1 MKEVINKMEEEQNIL
16 DAKIGNKEVPKNT
29 VSPAKVTIASVTI
42 KRENKEGKKMDT
54 PLAEFH
60 IKHPDKDELLK
71 ITKVK
76 YLDGETLK
84 AVGFWVQVDPD
95 GNFYKGSA
103 VERILSK
110 LGCETLAD
118 TVGKEI
124 DTIEES
130 KDSPYLCLKAY

>member
-1 MKEVINKMEEEQNIL
+1 MEENENIL
-16 DAKIGNKEVPKNT
+16 DAKIGDKEVPKNT
-29 VSPAKVTIASVTI
+29 VSPAKVTIVSVTI
-42 KRENKEGKKMDT
+42 KKENKEGKKMDT

-60 IKHPDKDELLK
+60 VKHPDKDETLK

-76 YLDGETLK
+76 YLDGENLK
-84 AVGFWVQVDPD
+84 AVGFWVQIDPD

-103 VERILSK
+103 VEIILSK
-110 LGCETLAD
+110 LGCETLSE
-118 TVGKEI
+118 TIGKEI

>member
-1 MKEVINKMEEEQNIL
+1 MMEENIL
-16 DAKIGNKEVPKNT
+16 DKKIGDNEVPKNT
-29 VSPAKVTIASVTI
+29 VDPAKVAIVKITI
-42 KRENKEGKKMDT
+42 KKTNKEGKKMDT
-54 PLAEFH
+54 PLVEFH
-60 IKHPDKDELLK
+60 VKHPDKDDLLK

-76 YLDGETLK
+76 YADGENLK
-84 AVGFWVQVDPD
+84 VVGFWVQIDPD

-103 VERILSK
+103 VEKILSK
-110 LGCETLAD
+110 LECDTLAS

>member
-1 MKEVINKMEEEQNIL
+1 MEETENIL
-16 DAKIGNKEVPKNT
+16 DAKIGDNEVPKNT

-42 KRENKEGKKMDT
+42 KKENKDGKKMDT

-60 IKHPDKDELLK
+60 VMHPEKDSPLK

-76 YLDGETLK
+76 YLDGDNLK

-103 VERILSK
+103 VEIILSK

>member
-1 MKEVINKMEEEQNIL
+1 MEENEKIL
-16 DAKIGNKEVPKNT
+16 DAKVGGNDVPKNT
-29 VSPAKVTIASVTI
+29 VNPAKVTIASVTI
-42 KRENKEGKKMDT
+42 KTTNKEGKKMDT

-60 IKHPDKDELLK
+60 VKHPDKEECLK

-76 YLDGETLK
+76 FLDGETLK
-84 AVGFWVQVDPD
+84 TVGFWVQIDPD
-95 GNFYKGSA
+95 GNFYKGSS

-124 DTIEES
+124 DTVEES

>member
-1 MKEVINKMEEEQNIL
+1 MEENENIL
-16 DAKIGNKEVPKNT
+16 DAKIGDKEVPKNT

-42 KRENKEGKKMDT
+42 KRENKDGKKMDT

-60 IKHPDKDELLK
+60 VMHPEKDDALK

-76 YLDGETLK
+76 YLDGDNLK
-84 AVGFWVQVDPD
+84 AVGFWVQIDPD

-103 VERILSK
+103 VEIILSK

-118 TVGKEI
+118 TVGKQI

>member
-1 MKEVINKMEEEQNIL
+1 MEEEQNIL

-29 VSPAKVTIASVTI
+29 VSPAKVTIVSVTI
-42 KRENKEGKKMDT
+42 KKENKEGKKMDT

-60 IKHPDKDELLK
+60 VKHPDKEETLK

-76 YLDGETLK
+76 HLDGENLK
-84 AVGFWVQVDPD
+84 AVGFWVQIDPD

-103 VERILSK
+103 VEIILSK
-110 LGCETLAD
+110 LGCETLSE
-118 TVGKEI
+118 TIGKEI
-124 DTIEES
+124 DTVEES

>member
-1 MKEVINKMEEEQNIL
+1 MEENENIL
-16 DAKIGNKEVPKNT
+16 DAKIGDNEVPKNT
-29 VSPAKVTIASVTI
+29 VSPAKVTIVSVTI
-42 KRENKEGKKMDT
+42 KKENKEGKKMDT

-60 IKHPDKDELLK
+60 VKHPDKDETLK

-76 YLDGETLK
+76 YLDGENLK
-84 AVGFWVQVDPD
+84 AVGFWVQIDPE

-103 VERILSK
+103 VEIILSK
-110 LGCETLAD
+110 LGCETLAE
-118 TVGKEI
+118 TIGKEI

>member
-1 MKEVINKMEEEQNIL
+1 MEENENIL
-16 DAKIGNKEVPKNT
+16 NKKAGDNEVPKNT

-42 KRENKEGKKMDT
+42 KTTNKEGKKMDT

-60 IKHPDKDELLK
+60 VMHPDKTEPLK
-71 ITKVK
+71 ITKLK
-76 YLDGETLK
+76 YLDGENLK

-103 VERILSK
+103 VEIILKK

-118 TVGKEI
+118 AVGKEI

>member
-1 MKEVINKMEEEQNIL
+1 MEEEQNIL
-16 DAKIGNKEVPKNT
+16 DAKIGDKEVPKNT
-29 VSPAKVTIASVTI
+29 VSPAKVTIVNVTI
-42 KRENKEGKKMDT
+42 KKENKEGKKMDT

-60 IKHPDKDELLK
+60 VKHPDKEETLK

-76 YLDGETLK
+76 YLDGENLK
-84 AVGFWVQVDPD
+84 AVGFWVQIDPE

-103 VERILSK
+103 VEIILKK

-118 TVGKEI
+118 AVGKEI

-130 KDSPYLCLKAY
+130 KDIPYLCLKAY

>member
-1 MKEVINKMEEEQNIL
+1 MEETDNIL
-16 DAKIGNKEVPKNT
+16 DAKIGDNEVPKNT
-29 VSPAKVTIASVTI
+29 VNPAKVTIVSVTI
-42 KRENKEGKKMDT
+42 KKTNKEGKKMDT

-60 IKHPDKDELLK
+60 VKHPDKDDFLK

-76 YLDGETLK
+76 YADGENLK
-84 AVGFWVQVDPD
+84 AVGFWVQIDPD

-103 VERILSK
+103 VEKILSK

-124 DTIEES
+124 DTVEES

>member
-1 MKEVINKMEEEQNIL
+1 MEEEQNIM
-16 DAKIGNKEVPKNT
+16 DAKIGDNEVPRNT
-29 VSPAKVTIASVTI
+29 VSPAIVTIASVTI
-42 KRENKEGKKMDT
+42 KKTNKEGKKMDT

-60 IKHPDKDELLK
+60 VKHPDKEDLLK

-76 YLDGETLK
+76 YQDGDNLK
-84 AVGFWVQVDPD
+84 AVGFWIQIDPD

-103 VERILSK
+103 VEVILNK

-118 TVGKEI
+118 AVGKEI
-124 DTIEES
+124 DTVEES